1 MVVGIER
8 FKEAMADYADNYVI
22 IGGTAC
28 DIVLSGTPMP
38 PRPTKDI
45 DMIVVVEN
53 LTHDFVDAFW
63 AFIHAGGYKLYKR
76 VNVRGELVY
85 ALYRFDHPTEA
96 GFPFQ
101 IELLSRHSE
110 LLGEPSGY
118 HIEPIP
124 DDAEHQSL
132 SAIIMNEELY
142 QFTLDHSIIR
152 DGIRLADTLALIA
165 LKTTAYLNLVAEKA
179 AGHHVNGDDIKKHRS
194 DVLKLVASGDITDPV
209 VLPTAIYEKIDNFRR
224 AMHEDSEESI
234 VKILGGNRDTYL
246 LVMEDLDELFQQE

>member
-8 FKEAMADYADNYVI
+8 FKEAMASYFDNYVV

-53 LTHDFVDAFW
+53 LTRDFVDAFW
-63 AFIHAGGYKLYKR
+63 TFIRNGGYKLAKR
-76 VNVRGELVY
+76 MNVRGELVY

-96 GFPFQ
+96 GYPFQ

-124 DDAEHQSL
+124 DDAEHHSL

-142 QFTLDHSIIR
+142 QFTLDHSSIR

-165 LKTTAYLNLVAEKA
+165 LKTTAYLNLVAEKT
-179 AGHHVNGDDIKKHRS
+179 AGHHVNSDDIKKHRS
-194 DVLKLVASGDITDPV
+194 DVLKLVASGDISEPV
-209 VLPTAIYEKIDNFRR
+209 VLPVAIYEKIDSFRK
-224 AMHEDSEESI
+224 AMQEEPEESL
-234 VKILGGNRDTYL
+234 VKILGGNRETYL

>member
-8 FKEAMADYADNYVI
+8 FKEAMASYSDNYVV

-53 LTHDFVDAFW
+53 LTRDFVDAFW
-63 AFIHAGGYKLYKR
+63 TFIRNGGYKLAKR
-76 VNVRGELVY
+76 MNVRGELVY
-85 ALYRFDHPTEA
+85 ALYRFDHPTGA
-96 GFPFQ
+96 GYPFQ

-124 DDAEHQSL
+124 DDAEHHSL

-142 QFTLDHSIIR
+142 QFTLDHSSIR

-165 LKTTAYLNLVAEKA
+165 LKTTAYLNLVAERT
-179 AGHHVNGDDIKKHRS
+179 AGHHVNSDDIKKHRS
-194 DVLKLVASGDITDPV
+194 DVLKLVASGDITEPV
-209 VLPTAIYEKIDNFRR
+209 VLPMAIYEKLDSFRK
-224 AMHEDSEESI
+224 AMQEEPEESL
-234 VKILGGNRDTYL
+234 VKILGGNRETYL